1 MYPYKYIF
9 PRYLQLYK
17 YSQKCKIK
25 TLFCVFVV
33 LGVESHTAPWC
44 CPALLLS
51 AGRSEHP
58 DVSTASPRGNF
69 QAQSPLPPHSTL
81 ASSSIPC
88 CSPLG
93 RVPKHRW
100 SLGWCKRRSCRTGNH
115 SRIPNCPLPADL
127 SYSRKLLLSF
137 HFLPFVLQPCSD
149 SSSLF
154 LMKVHYCC

>member
-25 TLFCVFVV
+25 TLFRVFVV
-33 LGVESHTAPWC
+33 MGVLCPSHRRDAALPYCWVLGGQNTPMWAQGAP
-44 CPALLLS
+44 
-51 AGRSEHP
+51 G
-58 DVSTASPRGNF
+58 GIF
-69 QAQSPLPPHSTL
+69 KQSPLPPHSTL
-81 ASSSIPC
+81 PSAPFPH

-93 RVPKHRW
+93 SVPKRRW
-100 SLGWCKRRSCRTGNH
+100 NLGWCKRRSCRTGNH
-115 SRIPNCPLPADL
+115 SRIPNCPRPADP

-137 HFLPFVLQPCSD
+137 HFLPSVLQPCSD

-154 LMKVHYCC
+154 PIKVHYCC